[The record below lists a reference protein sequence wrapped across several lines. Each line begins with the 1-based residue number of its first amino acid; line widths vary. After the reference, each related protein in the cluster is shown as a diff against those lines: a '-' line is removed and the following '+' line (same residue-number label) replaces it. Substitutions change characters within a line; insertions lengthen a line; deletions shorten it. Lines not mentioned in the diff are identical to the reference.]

1 MHEKTHKIKFIVYEL
16 FLKNNLN
23 TYLNKTKVNENH
35 ESKKK
40 DVGSRLM
47 LMKKAVNLVMLN
59 GLWGIIFK
67 NENII
72 FYYFILFFNK
82 NCIHFRCP
90 TQWFDTRTRRELI
103 ATVKLINV
111 SSPHRVS
118 VFFVMRSPEI
128 YPLNTFPV
136 FITVLVTPVIT
147 PSISSLDFLTHT
159 TPTLYPSTSISRFPP
174 PPRSW

>member
-59 GLWGIIFK
+59 GL
-67 NENII
+67 
-72 FYYFILFFNK
+72 
-82 NCIHFRCP
+82 
-90 TQWFDTRTRRELI
+90 
-103 ATVKLINV
+103 
-111 SSPHRVS
+111 
-118 VFFVMRSPEI
+118 
-128 YPLNTFPV
+128 
-136 FITVLVTPVIT
+136 
-147 PSISSLDFLTHT
+147 
-159 TPTLYPSTSISRFPP
+159 
-174 PPRSW
+174 